1 MAAVMSGGNC
11 TRHTVGTTEPYSTG
25 ATPTSVAMPN
35 VVWVR
40 GNDFGDVGW
49 TFCEVSDEG
58 DKVHQGGA
66 DLTFF
71 VQADLD
77 GIAFHRVVQWCK
89 ERLGSWED
97 DGGVSE
103 FANNLLEN
111 LDSNGT
117 LAENA
122 FEFLGDTVGF
132 DLGKLN
138 GAAGSVYE
146 ETEEFLSW

>member
-1 MAAVMSGGNC
+1 M
-11 TRHTVGTTEPYSTG
+11 
-25 ATPTSVAMPN
+25 
-35 VVWVR
+35 
-40 GNDFGDVGW
+40 
-49 TFCEVSDEG
+49 
-58 DKVHQGGA
+58 
-66 DLTFF
+66 
-71 VQADLD
+71 
-77 GIAFHRVVQWCK
+77 
-89 ERLGSWED
+89 
-97 DGGVSE
+97 SE